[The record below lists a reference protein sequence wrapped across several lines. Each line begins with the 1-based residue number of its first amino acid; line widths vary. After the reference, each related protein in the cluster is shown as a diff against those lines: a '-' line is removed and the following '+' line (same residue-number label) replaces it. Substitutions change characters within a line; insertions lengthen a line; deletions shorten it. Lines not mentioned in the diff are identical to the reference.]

1 MNQKKLEFYYNFLEN
16 YQTKYLPR
24 GIHAEVDS
32 HVHTTFSDGMFDML
46 DIIFLGKMI
55 GLKGIIFTD
64 HNTILPGYKYLNTI
78 KQFIP
83 EGMKV
88 DIGVEIACKIIDD
101 KTGKYI
107 PIEMLAYHSDPYMLQ
122 KFIDKYSFSK
132 ETSQEEQLKE
142 LMYMCEKYGLVFS
155 KDLTIPEGKF
165 ATEILCLE
173 LIKHEENK
181 DFFMNT
187 NPIVWT
193 TPKLFF
199 KKFCANPSSEF
210 YLDTTAG
217 LPDYIDTINAIIDS
231 NGIPMLPHPNL
242 YIYETQKEVEM
253 LLDKL
258 VATSKIAGFEA
269 FHSSQSYEQRDFIV
283 SYAKKTNKLISGGT
297 DFHSGPQTLLGV
309 GREEIPLELTLDM
322 FPWLYNN
329 EQK

>member
-1 MNQKKLEFYYNFLEN
+1 MNQKKLEFYYKFLEN
-16 YQTKYLPR
+16 YQKKFLPI
-24 GIHAEVDS
+24 GLKPEVDS
-32 HVHTTFSDGMFDML
+32 HIHTTFSDGMFDML
-46 DIIFLGKMI
+46 DLIFLGKMI
-55 GLKGIIFTD
+55 GLKGMVFTD

-83 EGMKV
+83 EGMMI

-107 PIEMLAYHSDPYMLQ
+107 PIEMLAYHSDPYKLQ
-122 KFIDKYSFSK
+122 EFLDKYSFSK
-132 ETSQEEQLKE
+132 DISQEKQLEE
-142 LMYMCEKYGLVFS
+142 LMYMCEKCGLVFS
-155 KDLTIPEGKF
+155 RDIIIPKGKF
-165 ATEILCLE
+165 ATEMLCLE

-187 NPIVWT
+187 HPIVWT

-217 LPDYIDTINAIIDS
+217 LPTYTDTIDAITDS
-231 NGIPMLPHPNL
+231 NGISILPHPYL
-242 YIYETQKEVEM
+242 YIYETQKEVKM

-258 VATSKIAGFEA
+258 VNTSKIGGFEA
-269 FHSSQSYEQRDFIV
+269 FHSSQNSEQREFIF

-297 DFHSGPQTLLGV
+297 DFHSGPETLLGV
-309 GREEIPLELTLDM
+309 GKEKLPLELSLDM
-322 FPWLYNN
+322 FSWLYNN
-329 EQK
+329 